1 LPLPRFILEAKAS
14 SLHEVRVHAHMPLWI
29 ALNFILPVNTPDWA
43 SAANTRSFIDVPFIG
58 FLAPPSK
65 ASTSD

>member
-1 LPLPRFILEAKAS
+1 LQLFRFILKAKAL

-29 ALNFILPVNTPDWA
+29 ALNFFLPVNTPDWA
-43 SAANTRSFIDVPFIG
+43 SAAKTRSFIDVPFIG

-65 ASTSD
+65 TTISD

>member
-1 LPLPRFILEAKAS
+1 LHLFRFILKAYAL

-29 ALNFILPVNTPDWA
+29 ALYFILPVNTPDWA
-43 SAANTRSFIDVPFIG
+43 SAANTRSFIVVPFIG

-65 ASTSD
+65 ATTSD